1 MKLMIVFPASLG
13 DVDMLLLYFNLLVL
27 IVIYAY
33 LLIKFRISVIQ
44 YFLDTATIP
53 V

>member
-27 IVIYAY
+27 IV
-33 LLIKFRISVIQ
+33 F
-44 YFLDTATIP
+44 
-53 V
+53 